1 MTATIC
7 RPCPAAVR
15 FSRKPANLSGIMR
28 EHSGYHI
35 EEERVFVAAIKTMSA
50 DEYDAFVCDLRRKQD
65 WIASFKGRDDQCI
78 VIHAPARVILYIR
91 PEGYDYAR
99 YVGLADAD

>member
-7 RPCPAAVR
+7 RPYAATVR
-15 FSRKPANLSGIMR
+15 FSRKPANLRSILR

-35 EEERVFVAAIKTMSA
+35 EEERVSVNAIKTMTA
-50 DEYDAFVCDLRRKQD
+50 AEYDAYVCDMSRAQD
-65 WIASFKGRDDQCI
+65 WIASFKGLGDRCI
-78 VIHAPARVILYIR
+78 VIRAPARLTLYIR
-91 PEGYDYAR
+91 PDGYDYAR

>member
-1 MTATIC
+1 MTATTC
-7 RPCPAAVR
+7 RPYPAAVR
-15 FSRKPANLSGIMR
+15 FSRKPANLRSIMR

-35 EEERVFVAAIKTMSA
+35 EEERVFVSAIKTMTSA
-50 DEYDAFVCDLRRKQD
+50 EYDAFVCDLSRTQD
-65 WIASFKGRDDQCI
+65 WIASFKGRGDQCI
-78 VIHAPARVILYIR
+78 VIHAPARVTLYIR